1 VLDGA
6 GRAISTIAGPKIQG
20 PWDSTVVGRGSTST
34 LFVSMVLK
42 GGAAAGR
49 HTVDNS
55 SVVPIRLSS
64 GPGRAPKVLGE
75 RVIANRIPRRDDPNA
90 GDGNLV
96 EVDPA
101 GRQVAERTVDTAT
114 GAGSLFGLVA
124 APSGKRLY
132 FVDDGDNTLKLL
144 H

>member
-1 VLDGA
+1 
-6 GRAISTIAGPKIQG
+6 
-20 PWDSTVVGRGSTST
+20 
-34 LFVSMVLK
+34 M
-42 GGAAAGR
+42 
-49 HTVDNS
+49 
-55 SVVPIRLSS
+55 
-64 GPGRAPKVLGE
+64 
-75 RVIANRIPRRDDPNA
+75 IANRIPRRDDPNALVIGPTGLALGSGGQLYVADTLDSRIAVIPNAMTRTTPAPDAGATLTMGGDLNEPLGLTLAPNGDVIAANA

-101 GRQVAERTVDTAT
+101 GRQIAERTVDTAT